1 MSDPR
6 IETAKKLADAGK
18 FQEAA
23 ALLKSVVQANPEDQ
37 AARQTLIDLQDQM
50 MLDMQVREKV
60 KRARTLYEQ
69 GQFEGAS
76 RLVQE
81 ILKVSPNN
89 AGARSLA
96 EALKAGPIG
105 PAPAVP
111 VQAPPAGI
119 PQPPPQSPP
128 RPASPRPPQAG
139 QAPPAVVF
147 PESLSPYET
156 VSLDSQP
163 IFESPAEKTDGGQE
177 LPALGPD
184 SLELLDASPLAE
196 RTTTGASPQLSPA
209 EQAKVQE
216 YMAEGQKQFDQG
228 NYQDA
233 IDAWTRIFII
243 DEDNQEAQRLI
254 DEAKARLQSNE
265 QESDFLLT
273 EAIASFNA
281 GEFDRSRELLTRILH
296 DFPGH
301 REAQYYLDRIPK
313 PAPPSAP
320 PVAPPPAA
328 PPPQVPPPQPKPAP
342 PAFQSAPAEFE
353 LEDDLNLPTGPEMRV
368 QPETP
373 PPPPAS
379 GAFQLDDSSPGE
391 FSFAGFQLDT
401 PSTAPAGRPLAAQAP
416 SAPAPP
422 PEPFQFDA
430 GVPPAPGPAAS
441 AEPPAVAPPE
451 PPPATPMAVKSSVKS
466 ASSKRGASRRPST
479 ALIAGIAVVLLLAGL
494 GIFLGTRYFLGGG
507 DSNPP
512 AEIQHLP
519 KPQPPRLPKPE
530 TQVQG
535 GSEAASP
542 TTIQPAP
549 TLPGLLEGA
558 ANAMAG
564 KDYAKAAALYQQ
576 ALGMDSSNAE
586 AQAGFAK
593 AKEAYQRQQAED
605 ARDQEFLREYQASIQ
620 SLQEGDF
627 AECLRIAWRLIYPDD
642 TLARQL
648 GKRDAVGQLIR
659 DGYYNWAVFNLK
671 ASNVRGARQNLKDL
685 LDFDKS
691 DAEAK
696 KLLDFAN
703 RYQNSAPDDR
713 YRDTVSGL
721 TYRTFSEAQ

>member
-23 ALLKSVVQANPEDQ
+23 TLLKSVVQANPQDQ
-37 AARQTLIDLQDQM
+37 AARQVLIDLQDQM

-60 KRARTLYEQ
+60 KRAQTLYEQ

-89 AGARSLA
+89 SGARSLA
-96 EALKAGPIG
+96 AAMKAGPIG
-105 PAPAVP
+105 PAPVAP
-111 VQAPPAGI
+111 APAPPAGVA
-119 PQPPPQSPP
+119 QPPSPPPP
-128 RPASPRPPQAG
+128 RPQAA
-139 QAPPAVVF
+139 QAPAAVPF

-156 VSLDSQP
+156 VSLESQP
-163 IFESPAEKTDGGQE
+163 IFETPAEKTDGGQD
-177 LPALGPD
+177 LPTLGAD
-184 SLELLDASPLAE
+184 SLELLDAPPPAE
-196 RTTTGASPQLSPA
+196 RTTTGATQQLSPA

-216 YMAEGQKQFDQG
+216 YIAEGQKEFDQG

-233 IDAWTRIFII
+233 VDAWTRIFIM

-254 DEAKARLQSNE
+254 DQAKAKLQSHE

-281 GEFDRSRELLTRILH
+281 GEFDRSKDLLTRILH

-313 PAPPSAP
+313 PAAP
-320 PVAPPPAA
+320 AAAPVAPPP
-328 PPPQVPPPQPKPAP
+328 QVVPPPQPKPAP
-342 PAFQSAPAEFE
+342 PAFQSAPGEFE
-353 LEDDLNLPTGPEMRV
+353 LEDDLNIPTGPEMRV

-373 PPPPAS
+373 KQPPTS
-379 GAFQLDDSSPGE
+379 GGFQLDDSSPDE

-401 PSTAPAGRPLAAQAP
+401 SPAAPATQAP
-416 SAPAPP
+416 TAQGPPAPAPPPP
-422 PEPFQFDA
+422 PEPFQFDGGFPA
-430 GVPPAPGPAAS
+430 APGPAA
-441 AEPPAVAPPE
+441 AAPPAVASSA
-451 PPPATPMAVKSSVKS
+451 PPPLAPMAAKRALKG
-466 ASSKRGASRRPST
+466 ASGKGGASRRPSV
-479 ALIAGIAVVLLLAGL
+479 ALLAGIAVVLVLAGL
-494 GIFLGTRYFLGGG
+494 GIFLGTRYFLGGS

-530 TQVQG
+530 TPAQG
-535 GSEAASP
+535 SSEPSTPPANQP
-542 TTIQPAP
+542 TP
-549 TLPGLLEGA
+549 TLPGLLKGA
-558 ANAMAG
+558 ADAMAG

-576 ALGMDSSNAE
+576 ALGMDSTNAE
-586 AQAGFAK
+586 AQAGLAN
-593 AKEAYQRQQAED
+593 ARDAYQRQQVED
-605 ARDQEFLREYQASIQ
+605 AKNQQFLKEYQSSIQ

-648 GKRDAVGQLIR
+648 GKRDAVAQLIR

-691 DAEAK
+691 DAEAR

-703 RYQNSAPDDR
+703 RYQNTAPDDQ

-721 TYRTFSEAQ
+721 AYRTFSEAQ